1 MRMMGVSGFGFK
13 GTFLP
18 GFELQLTHVPG
29 DAIAA
34 ARQTLAFEAD
44 RETRTAIN
52 FAVGD
57 KERGESFSE
66 LLIL

>member
-1 MRMMGVSGFGFK
+1 MIGVGGFGFK

-18 GFELQLTHVPG
+18 GYELQFTHVPG
-29 DAIAA
+29 DPIAA

-52 FAVGD
+52 LAVGD

-66 LLIL
+66 LQIL